1 MNYKNFKNS
10 LQKININQ
18 NDLIMIYTDLS
29 SFSKGSWGEKCKLF
43 YKYLDKYF
51 GKNGTILVPAFT
63 YSFCKNQY
71 FDNLKSKS
79 EVGIFDEYFRNQ
91 VKVKRSYHP
100 IFSFSLFGKIK
111 DTFLE
116 NNSNSATGNGSI
128 FEKFFSM
135 DGKILFFGSRFI
147 NSCTFLHFIEQSNR
161 IHYRYSKIFRGNI
174 KINNKIYKDK
184 DFEFFVRATER
195 LKFLDY
201 NKSTKIEKDLLKS
214 KILKKITNNKFS
226 ISMCES
232 KKLYNFVEKKI
243 KVNPNYI
250 IDHKP
255 EVI

>member
-18 NDLIMIYTDLS
+18 NDLIMIHTDLS

-116 NNSNSATGNGSI
+116 NNSNSAT
-128 FEKFFSM
+128 
-135 DGKILFFGSRFI
+135 
-147 NSCTFLHFIEQSNR
+147 
-161 IHYRYSKIFRGNI
+161 
-174 KINNKIYKDK
+174 
-184 DFEFFVRATER
+184 
-195 LKFLDY
+195 
-201 NKSTKIEKDLLKS
+201 
-214 KILKKITNNKFS
+214 
-226 ISMCES
+226 
-232 KKLYNFVEKKI
+232 
-243 KVNPNYI
+243 
-250 IDHKP
+250 
-255 EVI
+255 